1 MSKPRQL
8 SEQNKVCQKCILY
21 KSMCFCPCCSQCPQ
35 CCLRTECRGQT
46 SRFLAS
52 LASHGF
58 KSPGSL
64 YPQKG
69 FHLTF
74 QTKTGSN
81 QVPSGSKWLCKP
93 IQKHASQR
101 GSCKSHG
108 NVGSGKGSG
117 QVFPG
122 LLQLPVPGSQTKR
135 QMETSPR
142 LKLFESLSQYR
153 HLQDGNSG
161 NNPLILEGRG
171 VGHFAGFQRRLLP
184 YPHSPKIKYL
194 RFFLFQQTFQFT
206 ALPFG
211 LATAPLEFTKIVK
224 EVKLMAQARGI
235 RIHQYLDDWLLRA
248 PSPEICLQHT
258 QTLLDLCRELGW

>member
-1 MSKPRQL
+1 
-8 SEQNKVCQKCILY
+8 
-21 KSMCFCPCCSQCPQ
+21 MCFCPCCSQCPQ
-35 CCLRTECRGQT
+35 CCRRTECRGQT
-46 SRFLAS
+46 SGFLAS

-69 FHLTF
+69 LHSTF

-81 QVPSGSKWLCKP
+81 QVPSGSKWLCKS

-101 GSCKSHG
+101 GSCKSHEK
-108 NVGSGKGSG
+108 VGSGKGSG

-122 LLQLPVPGSQTKR
+122 FLQPPVPGSHGKWRPILDLSRLNLFLSTGTFK
-135 QMETSPR
+135 METPETIRLSLKTGEWVTSLDFSDAYFHIPIAPR
-142 LKLFESLSQYR
+142 SR
-153 HLQDGNSG
+153 
-161 NNPLILEGRG
+161 
-171 VGHFAGFQRRLLP
+171 
-184 YPHSPKIKYL
+184 KYL
-194 RFFLFQQTFQFT
+194 RFFLFHQTFQFT

-235 RIHQYLDDWLLRA
+235 RIHQYLDDCFFFFFCIHFNKIHLHIIYIFPA
-248 PSPEICLQHT
+248 SFFPVC
-258 QTLLDLCRELGW
+258 